1 MEHETV
7 ELISEKVKQLNSQLQ
22 AIYDLAGTGFSV
34 SDLREIIG
42 VAVNIGGGLFKT
54 LNSELN
60 ATENIQDK
68 YVLAN
73 EIEPKSNQASGAR
86 KHRPI
91 PHSSFAA
98 RLRLA
103 LKERGITQAEL
114 AKDIGVSQS
123 VVSSIVTGKVIEAG
137 IVRSS
142 VIAIAVGVRLDW
154 LLYGEGEM
162 NSHPFFGSNKAED

>member
-34 SDLREIIG
+34 CDLKEIIG

-54 LNSELN
+54 LNSELGATKN
-60 ATENIQDK
+60 TQTGHLLAYVHETENHQ
-68 YVLAN
+68 AN
-73 EIEPKSNQASGAR
+73 EPHEHSLIL
-86 KHRPI
+86 
-91 PHSSFAA
+91 HSSFAT
-98 RLRLA
+98 RLKLA
-103 LKERGITQAEL
+103 LKEQGITQAEL
-114 AKDIGVSQS
+114 AKDIGVSQGTIS
-123 VVSSIVTGKVIEAG
+123 AIVTGKVKEAG
-137 IVRSS
+137 VVRSS
-142 VIAIAVGVRLDW
+142 AMADALGVRLNW